1 MAKTFDELTLMDD
14 YMFAQ
19 VMREKKHLKPL
30 LEHILGIKIVDIE
43 FVEPQK
49 VEKTGYE
56 AKGVR
61 FDLYVKDKAGVV
73 YNVEIQNNN
82 EYNLPRRM
90 RYYQSVIDSNILQ
103 PGKEYIEMKP
113 SYVIFICNY
122 DEFKRR
128 RYLYTF
134 ENICNEE
141 PNLKLGDQSFKVV
154 INTKGSR
161 GDISDELKE
170 AIKYL
175 DDGTVTGNYSKE
187 LDDAVRAVKSSEER
201 RVEYMLICARDNELI
216 AKGDIN
222 RMKEDAKGM
231 YEEGLSLDVI
241 ARIQK
246 TTVDV
251 VKKLLGLDQE
261 PVAFG

>member
-1 MAKTFDELTLMDD
+1 M
-14 YMFAQ
+14 
-19 VMREKKHLKPL
+19 
-30 LEHILGIKIVDIE
+30 EHILGIKIVDIE

-56 AKGVR
+56 VKGVR

-73 YNVEIQNNN
+73 
-82 EYNLPRRM
+82 
-90 RYYQSVIDSNILQ
+90 
-103 PGKEYIEMKP
+103 
-113 SYVIFICNY
+113 
-122 DEFKRR
+122 
-128 RYLYTF
+128 
-134 ENICNEE
+134 CNEE
-141 PNLKLGDQSFKVV
+141 PDLKFGDQSYKVV